1 MIEVKKG
8 LNVPISGSPSDV
20 LDISKNSRSVA
31 LLGSDYPGMRP
42 TMLVEKGDK
51 VKLGQPL
58 FEDKKNPGV
67 IFTSPASGRVESI
80 NRGARRALQSVVI
93 EIGDEGSEEFNSYN
107 LQELRELPANEVR
120 KNLIKSGLWTAFR
133 TRPFSKIP
141 SIESNPS
148 NVFITAMDTN
158 PLGPNVNSILA
169 THEDLFKAG
178 LDVLKTFTKV
188 NIHICGDS
196 NFPIKI
202 EKEDQLINHTF
213 KGPHPA
219 GLAGT
224 HMHFISPATLTNI
237 NWTLNYQDLIAFG
250 QLFLTG
256 KLPIERIVSLAGP
269 QVLKPRLIKTR
280 IGACTDELCAGEL
293 TQRDTRVISGS
304 VINGRE
310 ASGPFAYLGRYHNQI
325 SVVSET
331 SKSDREFMNWLKP
344 GPRKFSKIPVFI
356 SSLFSDKQ
364 FKLKTSMN
372 GSDRAIVPIGI
383 YEEVVPLNIL
393 PTILLRYI
401 AVGETEK
408 IQSLGGLELDEED
421 LALCSFVC
429 PSKYDFGSLLRKN
442 LNQIEVEG

>member
-1 MIEVKKG
+1 
-8 LNVPISGSPSDV
+8 
-20 LDISKNSRSVA
+20 
-31 LLGSDYPGMRP
+31 
-42 TMLVEKGDK
+42 
-51 VKLGQPL
+51 
-58 FEDKKNPGV
+58 
-67 IFTSPASGRVESI
+67 
-80 NRGARRALQSVVI
+80 
-93 EIGDEGSEEFNSYN
+93 
-107 LQELRELPANEVR
+107 
-120 KNLIKSGLWTAFR
+120 
-133 TRPFSKIP
+133 
-141 SIESNPS
+141 
-148 NVFITAMDTN
+148 MDTN

-169 THEDLFKAG
+169 THEDFFKAG

-202 EKEDQLINHTF
+202 KKEDQLINHTF

-256 KLPIERIVSLAGP
+256 KLPTERIVSLAGP

-393 PTILLRYI
+393 PHYTF
-401 AVGETEK
+401 K
-408 IQSLGGLELDEED
+408 IYS
-421 LALCSFVC
+421 C
-429 PSKYDFGSLLRKN
+429 R
-442 LNQIEVEG
+442 